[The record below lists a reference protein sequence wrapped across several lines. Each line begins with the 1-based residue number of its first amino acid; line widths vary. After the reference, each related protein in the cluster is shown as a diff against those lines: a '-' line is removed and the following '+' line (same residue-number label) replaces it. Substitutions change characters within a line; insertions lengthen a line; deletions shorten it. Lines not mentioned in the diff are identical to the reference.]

1 MSSVPMEIIG
11 ASTSNPT
18 QKAVNAADPSI
29 SYVNTGLERWKAMR
43 EKWVK
48 KREDESPKEIQR
60 KYTNPLNLLLSKL
73 PNGTTTKKKKPTI
86 DYDTIYNELL
96 LNNNCVLSQSVP
108 LPQLVEILVEIWE
121 DDGLYD
127 AISSQEL
134 EWTGED
140 EPN

>member
-1 MSSVPMEIIG
+1 MELQ
-11 ASTSNPT
+11 T
-18 QKAVNAADPSI
+18 
-29 SYVNTGLERWKAMR
+29 
-43 EKWVK
+43 
-48 KREDESPKEIQR
+48 
-60 KYTNPLNLLLSKL
+60 
-73 PNGTTTKKKKPTI
+73 KKKPTI

-96 LNNNCVLSQSVP
+96 LNNNCVLSQPVP